1 MKTAGLAFVV
11 MALLF
16 LAWRTSRRQKRRRS
30 LSPEERKHLEDMQAA
45 LENQRLAELNA
56 AIPAQMLQAGMS
68 PMDQAD
74 ELARAERQREIEQ
87 MVKDQPDEMAVLLR
101 GWLAADVH

>member
-1 MKTAGLAFVV
+1 
-11 MALLF
+11 
-16 LAWRTSRRQKRRRS
+16 
-30 LSPEERKHLEDMQAA
+30 
-45 LENQRLAELNA
+45 
-56 AIPAQMLQAGMS
+56 MS